1 MLLSDWYARWKE
13 KHIQAAVE
21 AARKH
26 AYEEGYEAGKAG
38 VSENVQGVKK
48 NNAVT
53 RESNVVLHEHKAAVV
68 TPKKKETK

>member
-13 KHIQAAVE
+13 KYIQAAVE

-38 VSENVQGVKK
+38 GSENVQGVNK
-48 NNAVT
+48 NNVVT
-53 RESNVVLHEHKAAVV
+53 RESNVVPHEYKAEVV